1 MVAADAHEARSG
13 MVLGPTQRRLEVFH
27 ALDKLTMASQTLVG
41 RPTTL
46 GDDVPADVSVIRPE
60 SLAVQV
66 ELVYSASVDQPRP
79 SSPRALRSAV
89 RSRASMGQ
97 FRPRAPAEVDGNTT
111 VDFVKD
117 SHQLQTGTRASRY

>member
-27 ALDKLTMASQTLVG
+27 ALDKLTMASQ
-41 RPTTL
+41 TL

>member
-1 MVAADAHEARSG
+1 MVAADAHEGRSG
-13 MVLGPTQRRLEVFH
+13 IVLGPTQRRLEVFH
-27 ALDKLTMASQTLVG
+27 ALDKLTMASQ
-41 RPTTL
+41 TL